1 MSYGCAWGGR
11 KWLALGLL
19 AGIGTALLL
28 MWRKRDDRLGDNE
41 VTEAQVDDALDM
53 TFPASDPPAY

>member
-1 MSYGCAWGGR
+1 MSYGCACGGR

-28 MWRKRDDRLGDNE
+28 MWRKREDRLGDNE
-41 VTEAQVDDALDM
+41 VTEAEVDDALDM